1 MAKGRSVRRTLFPL
15 WELQGRIIVIV
26 CVALLLAT
34 VVVGVFQTW
43 FFLSFVR
50 GLGVEM
56 GEQGRDREFVAI
68 ASSIAVIEVLIFL
81 PFFVLIAAVVTR
93 RIVGPLKRL
102 PRDFRAIGE
111 GDLVSPIRFRQRDSI
126 HFIAHAA
133 QDMKDVLAR
142 RISSCQ
148 EMSANVLVAVEEM
161 KAAGPDGISAE
172 RLASVH
178 AEAVSLHAKLNT
190 FDSDVDGGA

>member
-1 MAKGRSVRRTLFPL
+1 MAKRRSVRRTLFPL

-26 CVALLLAT
+26 CAALLLAT

-43 FFLSFVR
+43 FFFSFVR

-56 GEQGRDREFVAI
+56 GELVAI
-68 ASSIAVIEVLIFL
+68 ASSIAIIEVLIFL
-81 PFFVLIAAVVTR
+81 PFFVLISAVVTR

-111 GDLVSPIRFRQRDSI
+111 GDLVSRIRFRQRDCI

-133 QDMKDVLAR
+133 QDMTNVLAR
-142 RISSCQ
+142 HLASCQ
-148 EMSANVLVAVEEM
+148 ETAGNLLAAVEEM
-161 KAAGPDGISAE
+161 KAAGPEGISAE

-178 AEAVSLHAKLNT
+178 AEAASLRARLDT
-190 FDSDVDGGA
+190 FNAGAEGGP